1 MKITAQEEYG
11 LRCLLQ
17 LAQAKAEEGLT
28 VGEIARREGLS
39 PAYVEKLLRLLGKA
53 GLIHSVRGINGGYLL
68 SRKPGEIRLGAV
80 VQALGKVLTTQGI
93 CNRFTGNRA
102 SCIHIDNCCIR
113 SAWAT
118 LTQAI
123 ENFLD
128 ETSLSDLTGTEVKSR
143 QMFQHRMMGQT
154 RFPLQRGLSSKG

>member
-17 LAQAKAEEGLT
+17 LAQANAEEGLT
-28 VGEIARREGLS
+28 VGEIALREGLS
-39 PAYVEKLLRLLGKA
+39 PAYVEKLLRLIGKA
-53 GLIHSVRGINGGYLL
+53 GLIHSVRGIKGGYLL
-68 SRKPGEIRLGAV
+68 SRKLEEITLGTV
-80 VQALGKVLTTQGI
+80 VRALGKVLTTQGI
-93 CNRFTGNRA
+93 CDRYTGNRA

-123 ENFLD
+123 EHFLD
-128 ETSLSDLTGTEVKSR
+128 ETSLSDLMGSEVKTR
-143 QMFQHRMMGQT
+143 QMLQHRMSGQS
-154 RFPLQRGLSSKG
+154 RFPIQRGLSSKT